1 MLTNDPK
8 YSTIPGMNIYAMRV
22 AIGEGG
28 GVCLHCTIPF
38 PSHKNPV
45 SVSEPHSA
53 GEERE
58 SREANC
64 QSQMINSGP
73 L

>member
-8 YSTIPGMNIYAMRV
+8 YSTVPGMNIYAMRV
-22 AIGEGG
+22 AIWA
-28 GVCLHCTIPF
+28 GVCLHCTIPI

-45 SVSEPHSA
+45 SGYEPHSA
-53 GEERE
+53 GEESE
-58 SREANC
+58 FREANC
-64 QSQMINSGP
+64 QSQIINSGP